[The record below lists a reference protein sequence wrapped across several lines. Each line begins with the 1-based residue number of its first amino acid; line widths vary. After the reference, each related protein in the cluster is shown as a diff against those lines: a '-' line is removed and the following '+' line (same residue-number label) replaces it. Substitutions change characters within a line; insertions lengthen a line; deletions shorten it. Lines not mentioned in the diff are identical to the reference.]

1 MAARILFALPGL
13 HGGGAERVVVTV
25 LRHLDRAR
33 FEPHLLVAAA
43 VGPYLGE
50 VPADVPVHAVGATR
64 LRRALPGLVRAVWR
78 LRPAAIASTQ
88 GYMNFALLLARP
100 LLPRTRLVVREVIGE
115 RYLENSRHRDL
126 LYRWYLRRVRLAD
139 RIVTQSDGAA
149 REIAARVDARPGQV
163 ARIYTPVDVTRVL
176 NEARA
181 GERPYAGA
189 GPHVVAAGRVGP
201 QKGFD
206 LLLEAFAR
214 ARVEGATLTVL
225 GEGPD
230 RAALVRRADDLGIGR
245 AVRFVGF
252 QSNPYRYFAAADAV
266 ACAACPALYPRDGVI
281 RFVARAAYAESF
293 GLQWKA
299 FPQVQ
304 LDGEQLADSERRLR
318 RETGL
323 EPADLRGR
331 LVLEAG
337 CGMGR
342 FLDVVSRDGAALA
355 VGVDLSA
362 AVDAA
367 AENLGARPNVL
378 ILQGDIFRLPL
389 APGSFDVVYSIGVLH
404 HTPSAEQAFRTL
416 VPLVKPGGTIAISVY
431 AATVKPGVGWAL
443 NMFRRRF
450 LRAFTRRLPKRAI
463 LWWARYAVP
472 VFWVIDK
479 VPVVRYVRYFFPVL
493 LYRDYPLSW
502 SVLDTFDT
510 YATELESR
518 HRPKEVFRWFRE
530 AGLVDIDLLDSD
542 DGCVSVRGRVTGG

>member
-1 MAARILFALPGL
+1 MYSPRDAHSVVDDAPDPLAVLRCPRC
-13 HGGGAERVVVTV
+13 GGA
-25 LRHLDRAR
+25 LD
-33 FEPHLLVAAA
+33 LAA
-43 VGPYLGE
+43 
-50 VPADVPVHAVGATR
+50 H
-64 LRRALPGLVRAVWR
+64 
-78 LRPAAIASTQ
+78 
-88 GYMNFALLLARP
+88 
-100 LLPRTRLVVREVIGE
+100 
-115 RYLENSRHRDL
+115 
-126 LYRWYLRRVRLAD
+126 
-139 RIVTQSDGAA
+139 
-149 REIAARVDARPGQV
+149 
-163 ARIYTPVDVTRVL
+163 
-176 NEARA
+176 
-181 GERPYAGA
+181 
-189 GPHVVAAGRVGP
+189 
-201 QKGFD
+201 
-206 LLLEAFAR
+206 
-214 ARVEGATLTVL
+214 
-225 GEGPD
+225 
-230 RAALVRRADDLGIGR
+230 
-245 AVRFVGF
+245 
-252 QSNPYRYFAAADAV
+252 AV

-281 RFVARAAYAESF
+281 RFVDRAAYAESF

-510 YATELESR
+510 LKVCVAY
-518 HRPKEVFRWFRE
+518 E
-530 AGLVDIDLLDSD
+530 A
-542 DGCVSVRGRVTGG
+542 DGVRYEHMPYHQSVLHRVTPVYEELPGWSSDLTAATSIADIPAAAKDYVAFLAHQAGVPVSLVGVGPGRDQIVRFAA